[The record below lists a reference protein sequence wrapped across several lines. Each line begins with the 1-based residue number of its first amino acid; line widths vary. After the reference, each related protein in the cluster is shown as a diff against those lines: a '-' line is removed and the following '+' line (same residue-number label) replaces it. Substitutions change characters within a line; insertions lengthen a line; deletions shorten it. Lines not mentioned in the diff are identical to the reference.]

1 MIWLWRVPLFG
12 RSISL
17 ESNDFQLETNMG
29 AGRIQ
34 VSAAWKPLMMFVIPI
49 AVAMVLLLGL
59 GLI

>member
-1 MIWLWRVPLFG
+1 
-12 RSISL
+12 
-17 ESNDFQLETNMG
+17 MG

-34 VSAAWKPLMMFVIPI
+34 VAAAWKPLMMFVIPV